1 MGTKMMVRFLLGLLT
16 LLATSTISSP
26 ATAQQSAGPVAI
38 VFFDQ
43 ILTFTEPQGFT
54 LVYQEKRSIS
64 FTLEWIPTG
73 QYRNQWSQMVRATGT
88 RGTYENPATT
98 AQSVTRQVSEN
109 HRKACRQS
117 FDTRDIGLFQAG
129 ESVTYLSLI
138 GCASSDALG
147 NQVQE
152 VSLLMVLGNP
162 EGFYTIQWIEKS
174 DREGQQVILN
184 EPLWLARLA
193 TLRPIR
199 LCQFDETLDDPY
211 SACYSDQQ

>member
-1 MGTKMMVRFLLGLLT
+1 MGTKMMVRFFLGLMT
-16 LLATSTISSP
+16 LLAAYTISLP
-26 ATAQQSAGPVAI
+26 ATAQQSDGPVAI
-38 VFFDQ
+38 VFFDH

-54 LVYQEKRSIS
+54 LVYQEKRPTS
-64 FTLEWIPTG
+64 FTIEWVPTG
-73 QYRNQWSQMVRATGT
+73 QDRNQWSQMLRATGT
-88 RGTYENPATT
+88 IGTYENPAAT
-98 AQSVTRQVSEN
+98 AQTETRQLSEN
-109 HRKACRQS
+109 NRKACRQS
-117 FDTRDIGLFQAG
+117 FDARDIGLFQTG
-129 ESVTYLSLI
+129 DSVTYLSLI
-138 GCASSDALG
+138 GCASSDAFG

-152 VSLLMVLGNP
+152 VSLLMVLGNQ

-174 DREGQQVILN
+174 DWEGQQVILN